1 MAYITQADG
10 TIIARQGDSGKV
22 YIEGLDTDK
31 NYTVY
36 FGVYDEKRKT
46 VGRDVPVQ
54 SGKQPELVL
63 NIPAVVSNFWVV
75 PKDDEYK
82 DYYYGI
88 KVCDPESKT
97 EETLVL
103 AGCEFDTENI
113 LRVYPKKVEGLK
125 SEDVEDGEG

>member
-1 MAYITQADG
+1 MAYITQEDG

-31 NYTVY
+31 NYIVY
-36 FGVYDEKRKT
+36 FGVYDEKRKI
-46 VGRDVPVQ
+46 VGREVPVQ
-54 SGKQPELVL
+54 SNRQAELIL
-63 NIPAVVSNFWVV
+63 NIPAVVSNAWEV
-75 PKDDEYK
+75 PKGEEYK

-88 KVCDPESKT
+88 KVCDEDSKT

-103 AGCEFDTENI
+103 AGCEFDTENV

-125 SEDVEDGEG
+125 GEDVTNG

>member
-1 MAYITQADG
+1 MAYITQEDG

-31 NYTVY
+31 NYIVY
-36 FGVYDEKRKT
+36 FGVYDEKRKI
-46 VGRDVPVQ
+46 VGREVPVQ
-54 SGKQPELVL
+54 SNRQAELVL
-63 NIPAVVSNFWVV
+63 NIPAVVSNAWEV
-75 PKDDEYK
+75 PRGEEYK

-88 KVCDPESKT
+88 KVCDEDSKT

-103 AGCEFDTENI
+103 AGCEFDTENV

-125 SEDVEDGEG
+125 GEDVINGEG